1 MKNVINKNDYVNGRT
16 FASITRNV
24 NKLISANI
32 KVEDFTAKDYK
43 FTAAQIK
50 QYKRLGFIEK
60 TGEVFSDKLIC
71 INKEEGLFKKVKVG
85 TYKMVASNAEM
96 MNYLKALKKERN
108 NYNFNRIERK
118 IEKLEKEIEMNGF
131 CFENFNLIEIQ

>member
-16 FASITRNV
+16 FAHITRNV

-32 KVEDFTAKDYK
+32 KYDDFTAKNYK
-43 FTAAQIK
+43 FTAGQIK

-60 TGEVFSDKLIC
+60 TGEVFSDKMIC
-71 INKEEGLFKKVKVG
+71 INKEEELYKKVKVG

-118 IEKLEKEIEMNGF
+118 IEKLEKEIAMNGF
-131 CFENFNLIEIQ
+131 RLENFNLKAFC